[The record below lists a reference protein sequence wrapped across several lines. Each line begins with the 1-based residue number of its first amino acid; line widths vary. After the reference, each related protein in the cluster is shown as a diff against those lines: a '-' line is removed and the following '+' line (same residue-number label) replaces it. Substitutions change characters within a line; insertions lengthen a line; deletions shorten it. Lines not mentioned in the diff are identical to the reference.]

1 MDMDNSL
8 KLLLEDELARLL
20 QKLNDNYLDS
30 KINIYNVEFIVTKK
44 IKTLFVDIIDNVLFN
59 RLESDDVRKSI
70 QVSIQELSQ
79 IYIDND
85 IPYVVLINELN
96 FVQNNLMHLAITHKN
111 SEDALELFKFFDNVE
126 EHATDKYL
134 QSYLTILKTYNNN
147 RLKNFKGTLEN
158 DLIMYYESHI
168 VWMNDFANALLE
180 KDATKIPQINHHECG
195 FGKWLDSEEV
205 HKYISDDDEYLRLYK
220 NHRQLHQVGSQVL
233 NLLKGDIKDYHA
245 CLTYVQRAENI
256 SKSLG
261 NDLALVNNR
270 FTIKMATKD
279 PLTGVLNRSLLNDL
293 FNKQYEISA
302 ATQNGF
308 VLAMCDLDHFKSVN
322 DSYGHLFGDQVL
334 KHFTELLKEH
344 LRVSDMIIRFG
355 GEEFVLILPAMTFEE
370 GWKVLDNL
378 RHTLQK
384 SIIIYEN
391 EKISVTVSIGVI
403 EINPTIANLEC
414 KNSVECYLKKADIL
428 LYEAKQNGRNRLEGS
443 VN

>member
-1 MDMDNSL
+1 MDNSL
-8 KLLLEDELARLL
+8 KLMLEDELARLL

-30 KINIYNVEFIVTKK
+30 KINIYNVEFTSTKK
-44 IKTLFVDIIDNVLFN
+44 IKSLFISIINNLLFN
-59 RLESDDVRKSI
+59 KLESDDVRKSI
-70 QVSIQELSQ
+70 QSSIQELSQ

-96 FVQNNLMHLAITHKN
+96 FVQNNLMHLAIAHKN

-126 EHATDKYL
+126 EHATDNYL
-134 QSYLTILKTYNNN
+134 QSYLSILNIYNNE

-158 DLIMYYESHI
+158 DLLKYYESHI
-168 VWMNDFANALLE
+168 VWMNDFTNALLE
-180 KDATKIPQINHHECG
+180 KDVTKIPQINHHDCG
-195 FGKWLDSEEV
+195 FGKWLDSKEV

-220 NHRQLHQVGSQVL
+220 NHRQLHHVGSQVL

-245 CLTYVQRAENI
+245 CLTYVQKAENI

-261 NDLALVNNR
+261 NDLALINNR
-270 FTIKMATKD
+270 YIIKMATKD

-293 FNKQYEISA
+293 FNKQYEITA
-302 ATQNGF
+302 ATQNSF

-322 DSYGHLFGDQVL
+322 DTYGHIFGDRVL
-334 KHFTELLKEH
+334 KHFTNLLKEH

-355 GEEFVLILPAMTFEE
+355 GEEFVLILPAMTFDE
-370 GWKVLDNL
+370 GWKLLDSL

-384 SIIIYEN
+384 SIIIHED
-391 EKISVTVSIGVI
+391 EKISVTVSIGII
-403 EINPTIANLEC
+403 EINPKNVVSEC
-414 KNSVECYLKKADIL
+414 GNRVECYLKKADIL

>member
-1 MDMDNSL
+1 MDNSL
-8 KLLLEDELARLL
+8 KLVLDDELARLL

-44 IKTLFVDIIDNVLFN
+44 IKSLFVDIIDNVLFN
-59 RLESDDVRKSI
+59 RLESSDVRESI

-96 FVQNNLMHLAITHKN
+96 FVQNNLMHLTIAHKN

-126 EHATDKYL
+126 EHATDNYL
-134 QSYLTILKTYNNN
+134 QSYLIILKTYNNN

-158 DLIMYYESHI
+158 DLIKYYESHI

-180 KDATKIPQINHHECG
+180 KDATKIPQINHHDCG

-205 HKYISDDDEYLRLYK
+205 HKYISDDEEYLRLYK

-293 FNKQYEISA
+293 FNKQYEIA
-302 ATQNGF
+302 VATQNSF

-322 DSYGHLFGDQVL
+322 DTYGHLFGDQVL
-334 KHFTELLKEH
+334 KHFTKLLKEH

-355 GEEFVLILPAMTFEE
+355 GEEFVLILPAMAFEE
-370 GWKVLDNL
+370 GWKILDNL

-384 SIIIYEN
+384 SIIIHEDY
-391 EKISVTVSIGVI
+391 KISVTVSIGVI
-403 EINPTIANLEC
+403 EINPTIANQEC
-414 KNSVECYLKKADIL
+414 QNSVEACLKKADIL

-443 VN
+443 IN

>member
-1 MDMDNSL
+1 MDNGL
-8 KLLLEDELARLL
+8 RLLLKNELARLL

-30 KINIYNVEFIVTKK
+30 KINIYNVEFIVTKRVK
-44 IKTLFVDIIDNVLFN
+44 SLFVDIINNLIFN
-59 RLESDDVRKSI
+59 KLESSDVRFSI
-70 QVSIQELSQ
+70 QASIQELSQ

-96 FVQNNLMHLAITHKN
+96 FVQNNLMHLAIAHKN

-126 EHATDKYL
+126 EHATDNYL
-134 QSYLTILKTYNNN
+134 QSYLSILNTYNNE
-147 RLKNFKGTLEN
+147 RLKNFKGTLEI
-158 DLIMYYESHI
+158 DLLKYYESHI
-168 VWMNDFANALLE
+168 IWMNDFTNALLE
-180 KDATKIPQINHHECG
+180 KDATKIPQINHHDCG
-195 FGKWLDSEEV
+195 FGKWLDSKEV

-270 FTIKMATKD
+270 YTIKMATKD

-293 FNKQYEISA
+293 FNKQYEITV
-302 ATQNGF
+302 ATQNSF
-308 VLAMCDLDHFKSVN
+308 VLAMCDLDHFKSIN
-322 DSYGHLFGDQVL
+322 DSYGHLFGDMVL
-334 KHFTELLKEH
+334 KHFTKLLKEH

-355 GEEFVLILPAMTFEE
+355 GEEFVLILPAMTFDE
-370 GWKVLDNL
+370 GWKVLDSL

-384 SIIIYEN
+384 SIIIYED
-391 EKISVTVSIGVI
+391 EKISVTVSIGII
-403 EINPTIANLEC
+403 EINPKSVGSEC
-414 KNSVECYLKKADIL
+414 DNRVECYLKKADIL
-428 LYEAKQNGRNRLEGS
+428 LYEAKQNGRNRLEGTI
-443 VN
+443 N